1 MIRNIVFDMGNVLIH
16 WCPDDFLARLE
27 LTGEDRSLLR
37 QEVFGCV
44 EWVQTDRG
52 TLSDERAAAA
62 MKTRLPSR
70 LHWAVDRLMV
80 WWELDLRPMEGMEEL
95 LAELKGLGYRLYLL
109 SNASVRQA
117 EYFTALPVDRYLDG
131 RILSSS
137 YKLLKPQPEIYRVL
151 LQEYDLRAEEC
162 FFVDDLFINVEAA
175 MLVGMSG
182 AIFRGA
188 APLRQALAEAG
199 VGVKV

>member
-80 WWELDLRPMEGMEEL
+80 WW
-95 LAELKGLGYRLYLL
+95 LYLL
-109 SNASVRQA
+109 SNASVRQP

>member
-1 MIRNIVFDMGNVLIH
+1 M
-16 WCPDDFLARLE
+16 
-27 LTGEDRSLLR
+27 
-37 QEVFGCV
+37 
-44 EWVQTDRG
+44 
-52 TLSDERAAAA
+52 
-62 MKTRLPSR
+62 
-70 LHWAVDRLMV
+70 
-80 WWELDLRPMEGMEEL
+80 
-95 LAELKGLGYRLYLL
+95 
-109 SNASVRQA
+109 
-117 EYFTALPVDRYLDG
+117 DRYLDG